1 MGPSFSR
8 LELRA
13 VDNHIFA
20 ASEKGIVLDIH
31 AETKRAETQL
41 GEIKVVGT
49 KLVGTKVAGRRAL
62 QVEVEGRSVG
72 PPLRQQKSLGQYKF
86 LTWMLKKWWIR
97 LR

>member
-1 MGPSFSR
+1 V
-8 LELRA
+8 A
-13 VDNHIFA
+13 VAIR
-20 ASEKGIVLDIH
+20 EEGIKRVEIKH
-31 AETKRAETQL
+31 REIREGETKRAETQL